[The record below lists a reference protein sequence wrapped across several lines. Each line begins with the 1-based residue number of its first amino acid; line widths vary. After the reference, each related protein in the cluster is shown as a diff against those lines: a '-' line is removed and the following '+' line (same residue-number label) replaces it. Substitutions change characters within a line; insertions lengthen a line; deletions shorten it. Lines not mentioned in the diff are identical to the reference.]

1 MGSVIFCTIVMV
13 AVLGIVYRALG
24 AVGANRLQIPIVL
37 SMGAVALLSTS
48 MYLSPVPANTLRVVI
63 GLSLLA
69 WMLYVFIVSQIE
81 PKHKSAIKL
90 TDSQKKK
97 IRDLAKEVMEKTGSD
112 FDVDNGEG
120 KDLDFGYTETYKE
133 VKPDKKPGKPSGL
146 TPEDMMP
153 MAAGT
158 QVSTPEG
165 DGVIDVYIP
174 TLEMVYKTEDYRD
187 VRGYRVRMDDNNI
200 RYFRMSDVQQK

>member
-13 AVLGIVYRALG
+13 AVLGVVYRALG
-24 AVGANRLQIPIVL
+24 AIRADRLQIPIVL
-37 SMGAVALLSTS
+37 SMGAIALLSTS
-48 MYLSPVPANTLRVVI
+48 MYMSPVPANTLRVVV

-69 WMLYVFIVSQIE
+69 WMLYVLIVSQIE
-81 PKHKSAIKL
+81 PKRKSAIKL

-97 IRDLAKEVMEKTGSD
+97 IQDLAKEVMEQTGSD
-112 FDVDNGEG
+112 FDIDMADAEG
-120 KDLDFGYTETYKE
+120 KDLVFEEIKSE
-133 VKPDKKPGKPSGL
+133 KKPGKPSGL
-146 TPEDMMP
+146 TPEDMIPMP
-153 MAAGT
+153 AGT

-200 RYFRMSDVQQK
+200 RYFRMSDVQEK

>member
-1 MGSVIFCTIVMV
+1 MV

-24 AVGANRLQIPIVL
+24 TVGADRLQIPTVL

-69 WMLYVFIVSQIE
+69 WMLYVLIVSQIE
-81 PKHKSAIKL
+81 PKRKSAIKL

-97 IRDLAKEVMEKTGSD
+97 IQDLAKEVMEQVGSD
-112 FDVDNGEG
+112 FDNAED
-120 KDLDFGYTETYKE
+120 KDLEFEE
-133 VKPDKKPGKPSGL
+133 VKSEKKQPSGL

-153 MAAGT
+153 MPSGT
-158 QVSTPEG
+158 RVSTPEG
-165 DGVIDVYIP
+165 DGVVDVYIP
-174 TLEMVYKTEDYRD
+174 TLEMVYKTEDYRN
-187 VRGYRVRMDDNNI
+187 VRGYRIRMDDNNI
-200 RYFRMSDVQQK
+200 RYFRMSDVQEK

>member
-24 AVGANRLQIPIVL
+24 SLGASRLQIPTVL

-69 WMLYVFIVSQIE
+69 WMLYVLIVSQIE
-81 PKHKSAIKL
+81 PIRRSAIDL
-90 TDSQKKK
+90 TDSQKKR
-97 IRDLAKEVMEKTGSD
+97 IQDLAKEVMAQTGSD
-112 FDVDNGEG
+112 FDIDEG
-120 KDLDFGYTETYKE
+120 KDLEFEE
-133 VKPDKKPGKPSGL
+133 VKSEKKPGKPSGL
-146 TPEDMMP
+146 TPEGMMP
-153 MAAGT
+153 MPAGT
-158 QVSTPEG
+158 RVSTPEG
-165 DGVIDVYIP
+165 DGVVDVYIP

-200 RYFRMSDVQQK
+200 RYFRMSDVQEK

>member
-1 MGSVIFCTIVMV
+1 MESVIFCTIVMV

-24 AVGANRLQIPIVL
+24 AVGADRLQIPIVL
-37 SMGAVALLSTS
+37 SMGSVALLSTS
-48 MYLSPVPANTLRVVI
+48 MYMSPVPANTLRVVI

-69 WMLYVFIVSQIE
+69 WMLFVFIVSQIE
-81 PKHKSAIKL
+81 PKRKSTINL
-90 TDSQKKK
+90 TDEQKKK
-97 IRDLAKEVMEKTGSD
+97 IQDLAKEVMSQTGSD

-120 KDLDFGYTETYKE
+120 KDLRYEE
-133 VKPDKKPGKPSGL
+133 VKPDKKQPSGL

>member
-24 AVGANRLQIPIVL
+24 AIRADRLQIPIVL
-37 SMGAVALLSTS
+37 SMGAIALLSTS
-48 MYLSPVPANTLRVVI
+48 MYLSPVPANTLRVVV

-81 PKHKSAIKL
+81 PKRKSAVKL

-97 IRDLAKEVMEKTGSD
+97 IQDLAKEVMEQTGSD
-112 FDVDNGEG
+112 FDIDEV
-120 KDLDFGYTETYKE
+120 KE
-133 VKPDKKPGKPSGL
+133 VKSEKKPGKPSGL
-146 TPEDMMP
+146 TPEDMIPMP
-153 MAAGT
+153 AGT
-158 QVSTPEG
+158 RVSTPEG
-165 DGVIDVYIP
+165 EGVVDVYIP

-200 RYFRMSDVQQK
+200 RYFRMSDVQEK

>member
-24 AVGANRLQIPIVL
+24 VVGANRLQIPTVL

-69 WMLYVFIVSQIE
+69 WMLYVLIVSQIE
-81 PKHKSAIKL
+81 PKRKSDIKL

-97 IRDLAKEVMEKTGSD
+97 IQDLAKEVMEQVGSD
-112 FDVDNGEG
+112 FDNAED
-120 KDLDFGYTETYKE
+120 KDLEFEE
-133 VKPDKKPGKPSGL
+133 VKSEKKQPSGL

-153 MAAGT
+153 MPAGT
-158 QVSTPEG
+158 RVSTSEG
-165 DGVIDVYIP
+165 DGVVDVYIP

-187 VRGYRVRMDDNNI
+187 VRGYRIRMDDNNI
-200 RYFRMSDVQQK
+200 RYFRMSDVQEK

>member
-1 MGSVIFCTIVMV
+1 MGSVIFCTITMV

-24 AVGANRLQIPIVL
+24 AVGANRLQIPTVL

-63 GLSLLA
+63 GLSLLF

-81 PKHKSAIKL
+81 PKRKSAIKL

-97 IRDLAKEVMEKTGSD
+97 IQDLAKEVMEQVGSD
-112 FDVDNGEG
+112 FDDAEG
-120 KDLDFGYTETYKE
+120 KDLEFEE
-133 VKPDKKPGKPSGL
+133 VKSEKKQPSGL

-153 MAAGT
+153 MPAGT
-158 QVSTPEG
+158 RVSTSEG
-165 DGVIDVYIP
+165 DGVVDVYIP

-187 VRGYRVRMDDNNI
+187 VRGYRIRMDDNNI
-200 RYFRMSDVQQK
+200 RYFRMSDVQEK

>member
-1 MGSVIFCTIVMV
+1 MGSVIFCTIVMI

-24 AVGANRLQIPIVL
+24 AVGADRLQIPIVL
-37 SMGAVALLSTS
+37 SIGAVALLSTS
-48 MYLSPVPANTLRVVI
+48 MYLSPVPANTLRAVI

-69 WMLYVFIVSQIE
+69 WMLYVLIVSQIE
-81 PKHKSAIKL
+81 PKRKSAIKL
-90 TDSQKKK
+90 TDEQKKK
-97 IRDLAKEVMEKTGSD
+97 IQDLAKKVMEQTGSD
-112 FDVDNGEG
+112 FDIDEV
-120 KDLDFGYTETYKE
+120 KE
-133 VKPDKKPGKPSGL
+133 VKPEKKPGKPSGL
-146 TPEDMMP
+146 TPEDMIP

-158 QVSTPEG
+158 RVSTPEG

-200 RYFRMSDVQQK
+200 RYFRMSDVREK

>member
-24 AVGANRLQIPIVL
+24 AVGADRLQIPIVL

-48 MYLSPVPANTLRVVI
+48 MYLSPLPANTLRVVV

-81 PKHKSAIKL
+81 PKRKSAVKL
-90 TDSQKKK
+90 TDDQKKK
-97 IRDLAKEVMEKTGSD
+97 IQDLAKEVMEQSGSD
-112 FDVDNGEG
+112 FDVDTAHPEG
-120 KDLDFGYTETYKE
+120 KDLVFKE
-133 VKPDKKPGKPSGL
+133 VKSEKKPGKPSGL

-158 QVSTPEG
+158 RVSTPEG
-165 DGVIDVYIP
+165 DGVVDVYIP

-187 VRGYRVRMDDNNI
+187 VRGYRIRMDDNNI
-200 RYFRMSDVQQK
+200 RYFRMSDVQEK

>member
-24 AVGANRLQIPIVL
+24 AVGADRLQIPIVL
-37 SMGAVALLSTS
+37 SMGAIVLLSTS
-48 MYLSPVPANTLRVVI
+48 MYLSPVPANTLRVII

-81 PKHKSAIKL
+81 PKRKSAINL
-90 TDSQKKK
+90 TDDQKK
-97 IRDLAKEVMEKTGSD
+97 IRDLVKEVMSQTGSD

-120 KDLDFGYTETYKE
+120 KDPKFEE

-200 RYFRMSDVQQK
+200 RYFRMSDVRQK

>member
-13 AVLGIVYRALG
+13 AVLGIVYRALR
-24 AVGANRLQIPIVL
+24 AVGANRLQIPIML
-37 SMGAVALLSTS
+37 SMGALVLLSIS

-63 GLSLLA
+63 GVSLIA
-69 WMLYVFIVSQIE
+69 WLLYVFIISQIQPE
-81 PKHKSAIKL
+81 RHNTVSL
-90 TDSQKKK
+90 REDQMKK
-97 IRDLAKEVMEKTGSD
+97 IEALAKEVMGQVGAD
-112 FDVDNGEG
+112 FDIDEV
-120 KDLDFGYTETYKE
+120 KE

-146 TPEDMMP
+146 TPGDMMP
-153 MAAGT
+153 LAAGT
-158 QVSTPEG
+158 PVSTNEG
-165 DGVIDVYIP
+165 DGVIEIYIP

>member
-1 MGSVIFCTIVMV
+1 MV

-24 AVGANRLQIPIVL
+24 AVGADRLQIPIVL
-37 SMGAVALLSTS
+37 SMGAIALLSTS

-81 PKHKSAIKL
+81 PKRKSAIKL

-97 IRDLAKEVMEKTGSD
+97 IQDLAKEVMQQSGSD

-120 KDLDFGYTETYKE
+120 KDLDFVYKE
-133 VKPDKKPGKPSGL
+133 VKPEKKPGKPSGL
-146 TPEDMMP
+146 TPEDMIP

-165 DGVIDVYIP
+165 DGVIDIYIP

>member
-1 MGSVIFCTIVMV
+1 MGSVIFCTIVMI

-24 AVGANRLQIPIVL
+24 AVGADRLQIPIVL
-37 SMGAVALLSTS
+37 SIGAVALLSTS

-69 WMLYVFIVSQIE
+69 WMLYVLIVSQIE
-81 PKHKSAIKL
+81 PKRKSAIKL
-90 TDSQKKK
+90 TDEQKKK
-97 IRDLAKEVMEKTGSD
+97 IQDLAKKVMEQTGSD
-112 FDVDNGEG
+112 FDIDEV
-120 KDLDFGYTETYKE
+120 KE
-133 VKPDKKPGKPSGL
+133 VKPEKKPGKPSGL
-146 TPEDMMP
+146 TPEDMIP

-158 QVSTPEG
+158 RVSTPEG

-200 RYFRMSDVQQK
+200 RYFRMSDVREK

>member
-24 AVGANRLQIPIVL
+24 AVGADRLQIPIVL

-48 MYLSPVPANTLRVVI
+48 MYLSPVPANTLRVVV

-69 WMLYVFIVSQIE
+69 WMLYVLIVSQIE
-81 PKHKSAIKL
+81 PKRKSAVKL

-97 IRDLAKEVMEKTGSD
+97 IQDLAKEVMEQTGSD
-112 FDVDNGEG
+112 FDIDEV
-120 KDLDFGYTETYKE
+120 KE
-133 VKPDKKPGKPSGL
+133 VKSEKKPGKPSGL
-146 TPEDMMP
+146 TPEDMIPMP
-153 MAAGT
+153 AGT
-158 QVSTPEG
+158 RVSTPEG
-165 DGVIDVYIP
+165 EGVVDVYIP

-187 VRGYRVRMDDNNI
+187 VRGYRIRMDDNNI
-200 RYFRMSDVQQK
+200 RYFRMSDVQEK

>member
-1 MGSVIFCTIVMV
+1 MGSVIFCTIVMI

-24 AVGANRLQIPIVL
+24 AIGVNRLQVPVML

-69 WMLYVFIVSQIE
+69 WMIYTFIASQIE
-81 PKHKSAIKL
+81 PKRRSAIKL
-90 TDSQKKK
+90 TDSEKKR
-97 IRDLAKEVMEKTGSD
+97 IRDLAKEVMKQSSSD
-112 FDVDNGEG
+112 FGVDIADLEG
-120 KDLDFGYTETYKE
+120 KDLRFEE
-133 VKPDKKPGKPSGL
+133 VKPEDKPGKPSGL

-158 QVSTPEG
+158 RVSTPEG
-165 DGVIDVYIP
+165 DGVIELYIP

-200 RYFRMSDVQQK
+200 RYFRMSDVQEK

>member
-1 MGSVIFCTIVMV
+1 MI

-24 AVGANRLQIPIVL
+24 AVGADRLQIPIVL
-37 SMGAVALLSTS
+37 SIGAVALLSTS

-69 WMLYVFIVSQIE
+69 WMLYVLIVSQIE
-81 PKHKSAIKL
+81 PKRKSAIKL
-90 TDSQKKK
+90 TDEQKKK
-97 IRDLAKEVMEKTGSD
+97 IQDLAKKVMEQTGSD
-112 FDVDNGEG
+112 FDIDEV
-120 KDLDFGYTETYKE
+120 KE
-133 VKPDKKPGKPSGL
+133 VKPEKKPGKPSGL
-146 TPEDMMP
+146 TPEDMIP

-158 QVSTPEG
+158 RVSTPEG

-200 RYFRMSDVQQK
+200 RYFRISDVQEK

>member
-1 MGSVIFCTIVMV
+1 MGSVIFCTIVMI

-24 AVGANRLQIPIVL
+24 AVGADRLQVPIVL
-37 SMGAVALLSTS
+37 SIGAVALLSTS

-69 WMLYVFIVSQIE
+69 WMLYVLIVSQIE
-81 PKHKSAIKL
+81 PKRKSAVKL
-90 TDSQKKK
+90 IDSQKKK
-97 IRDLAKEVMEKTGSD
+97 IQDLAKEVMEQTGSD
-112 FDVDNGEG
+112 FDIDMADAEG
-120 KDLDFGYTETYKE
+120 KDLKFEE
-133 VKPDKKPGKPSGL
+133 VKPEKKPGKPSGL

-158 QVSTPEG
+158 RVSTPEG
-165 DGVIDVYIP
+165 DGVVDVYIP

-187 VRGYRVRMDDNNI
+187 VRGYRIRMDDNNI
-200 RYFRMSDVQQK
+200 RYFRMSDVQEK

>member
-24 AVGANRLQIPIVL
+24 VVGADRLQIPIVL
-37 SMGAVALLSTS
+37 SMGAIALLSTS
-48 MYLSPVPANTLRVVI
+48 MYLSPVPANTLRVVL

-81 PKHKSAIKL
+81 PKRKSAIKL
-90 TDSQKKK
+90 TDDQKKK

-120 KDLDFGYTETYKE
+120 KDLKFEE
-133 VKPDKKPGKPSGL
+133 VKPDPGKPSGL
-146 TPEDMMP
+146 TPEDMIP
-153 MAAGT
+153 MAVGT

-200 RYFRMSDVQQK
+200 RYFRMSDVQEK